1 MVKIW
6 TKWEKNLEQKQG
18 QIRALMLPSFN
29 IGLERIR
36 KKKKNSSMNLVKLF
50 FLTLFLFLHSK
61 NHVHLEAFLL
71 KSTK

>member
-36 KKKKNSSMNLVKLF
+36 KKKKFFHESCQTLLINSFPLP
-50 FLTLFLFLHSK
+50 
-61 NHVHLEAFLL
+61 AQ
-71 KSTK
+71 